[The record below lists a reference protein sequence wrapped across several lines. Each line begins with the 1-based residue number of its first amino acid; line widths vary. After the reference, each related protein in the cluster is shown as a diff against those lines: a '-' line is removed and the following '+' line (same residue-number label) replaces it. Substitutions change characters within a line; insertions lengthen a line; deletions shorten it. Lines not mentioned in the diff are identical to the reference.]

1 MLKYDNFNSK
11 EIYSTA
17 STAYHSIFTKHRL
30 VGNGKFT
37 SLRFEKKP
45 MQKSKSIYLI
55 IILGSLAALAP
66 FSIDMYLPG
75 FKAIAK
81 DLNTDVPNVSLSLA
95 TFFIG
100 ISAGQLLYG
109 PLLDKFGRKKP
120 LYFGLTLYII
130 SSLCCLFVSSIDQLI
145 VLRFI
150 QAIGCCAATVAAIA
164 MVRDLFT
171 VAESPKVF
179 SSLMLVIAVSPML
192 APTAGGYL
200 ITVFGWQTVFVFLGL
215 MAILMLLASI
225 FWLPESYKPDLSY
238 SLKPKPILNNFLTVL
253 KEPSFYTYALIS
265 AITFSGLF
273 AYVSSSP
280 VVFMDI
286 YKVSATG
293 YGWIFALLSVFFIG
307 FSQVNS
313 YILRWFTSKKIVFWA
328 LIIQCLV
335 SILFLFA
342 ALNNMLN
349 LYTTV
354 SFIGLF
360 LACLGFINPNAS
372 ALSLAPFT
380 KNAGSA
386 SALMGALQMGLG
398 ALASA
403 AISMFAA
410 NVVWPMPAVMT
421 IAAVLALVILLI
433 GKNYINQSTINQ

>member
-1 MLKYDNFNSK
+1 M
-11 EIYSTA
+11 A
-17 STAYHSIFTKHRL
+17 
-30 VGNGKFT
+30 
-37 SLRFEKKP
+37 
-45 MQKSKSIYLI
+45 KSKSFFI
-55 IILGSLAALAP
+55 ILILGSLAALAP

-75 FKAIAK
+75 FKSIAI
-81 DLNTDVPNVSLSLA
+81 DLNTDVPSVSLSLA

-100 ISAGQLLYG
+100 ISVGQLLYG

-120 LYFGLTLYII
+120 LYFGLGLYVI
-130 SSLCCLFVSSIDQLI
+130 SCLSCVFVTSIHQLI
-145 VLRFI
+145 ALRFV

-171 VAESPKVF
+171 VEESPKVF
-179 SSLMLVIAVSPML
+179 ASLMLVIAVSPML

-200 ITVFGWQTVFVFLGL
+200 ITVLGWKSVFVFLGV
-215 MAILMLLASI
+215 MAILMVLACM
-225 FWLPESYKPDLSY
+225 FWLKESYKPDPSY
-238 SLKPKPILNNFLTVL
+238 SLKPKPILKNFYTVI
-253 KEPSFYTYALIS
+253 KEPNFYTYALIS
-265 AITFSGLF
+265 AFTFSGLF

-286 YKVSATG
+286 YEVTETG

-313 YILRWFTSKKIVFWA
+313 YILRWFSSKKIIVWA
-328 LIIQCLV
+328 LSLQCV
-335 SILFLFA
+335 FSGLFLLA
-342 ALNNMLN
+342 AANNLLN

-354 SFIGLF
+354 TFIALF

-372 ALSLAPFT
+372 ALALAPFQ

-410 NVVWPMPAVMT
+410 NVVWPMPAVMFT
-421 IAAVLALVILLI
+421 AAVIAVLCLSI
-433 GKNYINQSTINQ
+433 GSKQIKNRNL

>member
-1 MLKYDNFNSK
+1 MA
-11 EIYSTA
+11 T
-17 STAYHSIFTKHRL
+17 
-30 VGNGKFT
+30 
-37 SLRFEKKP
+37 
-45 MQKSKSIYLI
+45 SKSFYTIL
-55 IILGSLAALAP
+55 ILGALAALAP

-75 FKAIAK
+75 FKSIAK
-81 DLNTDVPNVSLSLA
+81 DLNTDVPSVSLSLA

-120 LYFGLTLYII
+120 LYFGLFLYII
-130 SSLCCLFVSSIDQLI
+130 SCLSCVFVTSIDQLI

-171 VAESPKVF
+171 VEESPKVF
-179 SSLMLVIAVSPML
+179 ASLMLVIAVSPML

-200 ITVFGWQTVFVFLGL
+200 ITVLGWKSVFVFLGI
-215 MAILMLLASI
+215 MAILMALASKI
-225 FWLPESYKPDLSY
+225 WLKESYTPDPKY
-238 SLKPKPILNNFLTVL
+238 SLKPKSILSNFYVVI
-253 KEPSFYTYALIS
+253 KDPSFYTYALIS

-286 YKVSATG
+286 YNVTETG

-313 YILRWFTSKKIVFWA
+313 YILKWFSSKRIITWA
-328 LIIQCLV
+328 LSLQCLFSV
-335 SILFLFA
+335 IFLLA
-342 ALNNMLN
+342 ATYDLLN
-349 LYTTV
+349 LYLTIA
-354 SFIGLF
+354 FIASF

-372 ALSLAPFT
+372 ALALAPFE

-410 NVVWPMPAVMT
+410 NVVWPMPAVMFT
-421 IAAVLALVILLI
+421 ATVLAVLCLSI
-433 GKNYINQSTINQ
+433 GSKQIKNRNL

>member
-1 MLKYDNFNSK
+1 M
-11 EIYSTA
+11 A
-17 STAYHSIFTKHRL
+17 
-30 VGNGKFT
+30 
-37 SLRFEKKP
+37 
-45 MQKSKSIYLI
+45 KSKSFFLI
-55 IILGSLAALAP
+55 LILGCLAALAP

-120 LYFGLTLYII
+120 LYFGL
-130 SSLCCLFVSSIDQLI
+130 SLFILASVSCLFVTSIDQLI

-150 QAIGCCAATVAAIA
+150 QAIGCCSASVAAIA

-171 VAESPKVF
+171 VEESPKVF
-179 SSLMLVIAVSPML
+179 ASLMLVIAVSPML

-200 ITVFGWQTVFVFLGL
+200 ITALGWKSVFVFLGL
-215 MAILMLLASI
+215 MALLMLLASAW
-225 FWLPESYKPDLSY
+225 WLPESYKPDPSY
-238 SLKPKPILNNFLTVL
+238 SLKPKPILSNFLAVL
-253 KEPSFYTYALIS
+253 KEPSFYTYALVS

-280 VVFMDI
+280 VVFMDL
-286 YKVSATG
+286 YKVTETG

-307 FSQVNS
+307 FSQINS
-313 YILRWFTSKKIVFWA
+313 FILRWFTSKKIVFWA
-328 LIIQCLV
+328 LLAQCIFSV
-335 SILFLFA
+335 LFLIA
-342 ALNNMLN
+342 ALYNILN
-349 LYTTV
+349 LYSTV
-354 SFIGLF
+354 AFIALF

-386 SALMGALQMGLG
+386 SALIGALQMGLG

-410 NVVWPMPAVMT
+410 DVVWPMPAVMT
-421 IAAVLALVILLI
+421 VAALIAMCCLLI
-433 GKNYINQSTINQ
+433 GSKKIRAITL

>member
-1 MLKYDNFNSK
+1 MANSK
-11 EIYSTA
+11 S
-17 STAYHSIFTKHRL
+17 FRL
-30 VGNGKFT
+30 I
-37 SLRFEKKP
+37 L
-45 MQKSKSIYLI
+45 
-55 IILGSLAALAP
+55 ILGCLAALAP

-75 FKAIAK
+75 FKSIAK

-120 LYFGLTLYII
+120 LYFGLSLFILSSI
-130 SSLCCLFVSSIDQLI
+130 SCLFVKSIDQLI
-145 VLRFI
+145 ILRFI
-150 QAIGCCAATVAAIA
+150 QAIGCCSASVAAIA

-171 VAESPKVF
+171 VEESPKVF
-179 SSLMLVIAVSPML
+179 ASLMLVIAVSPML

-200 ITVFGWQTVFVFLGL
+200 ITALGWKSVFVFLGL
-215 MAILMLLASI
+215 MAILMLFASKW
-225 FWLPESYKPDLSY
+225 WLPESYKPDANY
-238 SLKPKPILNNFLTVL
+238 SLKPKPILSNFLTVL
-253 KEPSFYTYALIS
+253 KEPSFYTYALVS

-280 VVFMDI
+280 VVFMDL
-286 YKVSATG
+286 YKVTETG

-313 YILRWFTSKKIVFWA
+313 YILRWFTSKRIVFWA
-328 LIIQCLV
+328 LLAQCIFSV
-335 SILFLFA
+335 LFLFSA
-342 ALNNMLN
+342 VYNLLN
-349 LYTTV
+349 LYTTIA
-354 SFIGLF
+354 FIALF
-360 LACLGFINPNAS
+360 LGCLGFINPNAS
-372 ALSLAPFT
+372 ALSLAPFK

-410 NVVWPMPAVMT
+410 DVVWPMPAVMT
-421 IAAVLALVILLI
+421 VAALVGLFCLLI
-433 GKNYINQSTINQ
+433 GGRKIRNTTTNP